1 MKKLVWVAGLLLV
14 VALLYPN
21 GFSLPVPGPKPEPVP
36 APALVDTDPAIVAT
50 LANATAEDKQHIAGV
65 YEGMLRVFNRD
76 KGVRVKTTERWAD
89 FQANT
94 LQLAIE
100 TPGEYPGLDVAIE
113 NVFKTQL
120 GTDDVLPTNTD
131 TQQKITKACQII
143 IASARK

>member
-21 GFSLPVPGPKPEPVP
+21 GFSLPLPPPKPVP
-36 APALVDTDPAIVAT
+36 APVDVETDEAVVKALAT
-50 LANATAEDKQHIAGV
+50 ATAEDKQHVAGT
-65 YEGMLRVFNRD
+65 YEGMLRVLNRD
-76 KGVRVKTTERWAD
+76 KGVRIKTTEKWAD

-94 LQLAIE
+94 LQLAME
-100 TPGEYPGLDVAIE
+100 TPGKYEGLDIAIE

-120 GTDDVLPTNTD
+120 GTDDVLPTNAD
-131 TQQKITKACQII
+131 TQQRLAKACQII